1 MGNHSTLIPPP
12 EQEQMLAVNASPLKR
27 LVIGL
32 LLITAVVGTLGVYQL
47 LHARSQALH
56 HAENSSTDLANIL
69 QQSIGAMLHK
79 TDLTLRHVVDEVE
92 HQSATGGVQTDILG
106 KFIERQFQLMPELD
120 SLRISDEHGTVL
132 QGSGDFPAVSVS
144 IVDRDYFSYLR
155 DHPDAEMVISK
166 PIIGKIS
173 RKWVITC
180 GRSIKKADGTF
191 GGVVYAVLPLQLFS
205 NLFEGVPVGAHGSVS
220 LRRDDLTLIT
230 RYSPK
235 HNENNVSA
243 IGSTRISSAWQAL
256 LNQGKLQ
263 NGTYTSASV
272 TDGINRIYS
281 YSRIHPYPLYINVGL
296 ALEDVLVET
305 SRQQLVVAGFFGLF
319 LGMAVLMVWQ
329 SYRNWQKTFAAEKE
343 LKRNYARLE
352 LMQEVSQCH
361 AENVQ
366 ELLDFTLD
374 KVVALTESS
383 IGYIYHYNEE
393 DQQFVLNTWSKDV
406 MAACRVT
413 EPQTIYHLEKT
424 GLWGEVVRQRRP
436 IMINDYSSPSDLKK
450 GYPEGHVHL
459 TRFLSIPVF
468 DNDKI
473 VAVVGVAN
481 KANPYDQGDL
491 LQLTLMMEGLWKIAA
506 RLKLE
511 ERILRAGHEWQST
524 FDAIQDSISLIDAD
538 QRVIR
543 CNKATCTMLQR
554 DFADIINK
562 PCWKLFHGADAPIP
576 DCPMVKAKCSL
587 HSETAIIQNN
597 GRWLEINVN
606 PILSGQDEFISAVHI
621 VRDISELKCIEAVL
635 IEEKALYK
643 DLIDTQPAGMYRLR
657 VSPMVDSD
665 ALGWCDV
672 VDSHYS
678 VDMVTDRF
686 CDILGIIPQEIK
698 YNPGIVSDLVY
709 PADRAD
715 FIDKNARALANITP
729 FKWEGRIGNDQNIIW
744 VRFESVPRKLGT
756 GEILWTGVVADITDS
771 KQAEEH
777 LREMQTQLLQQDKL
791 ATIGQLAAGVAH
803 EINNPIG
810 FVSSNMISLGKYIEK
825 YNRYIDL
832 IEQEIRAG
840 SSGILPEKIQ
850 ELRRSL
856 KLDYVMRDI
865 NLLIDENNDGID
877 RVKRIVQ
884 DLRTFSRADS
894 SVMGSAELNSC
905 MDSTINI
912 VINEIKY
919 AAELRRE
926 YGDLPRVSCNVQQIN
941 QVFMNLLINA
951 AQAIQAK
958 GDEVGEIVIRSWSD
972 DKNVFVSVSDT
983 GCGIPPENC
992 DKIFNAFYTTKE
1004 VGKGTGLGLS
1014 ISSGIIRKHGGE
1026 IMLSSE
1032 VGVGSTFTIRLPI
1045 MTPQQTEKEHQ

>member
-1 MGNHSTLIPPP
+1 MGNQASLIPPP
-12 EQEQMLAVNASPLKR
+12 EQEPLLAVHASPLKR

-32 LLITAVVGTLGVYQL
+32 VLITAVVGTLGVYQQ
-47 LHARSQALH
+47 LHTRSQALR
-56 HAENSSTDLANIL
+56 HAENTSTDLANIL

-92 HQSATGGVQTDILG
+92 HQSATGGIQKDILG
-106 KFIERQFQLMPELD
+106 KFIERQFKLMPELE
-120 SLRISDEHGTVL
+120 SLRVCNELGAVL
-132 QGSGDFPAVSVS
+132 QGSGNFPAVSLN
-144 IVDRDYFSYLR
+144 IADRDYFSYLR

-173 RKWVITC
+173 KKRVIAC
-180 GRSIKKADGTF
+180 ARSIKKADGSF
-191 GGVVYAVLPLQLFS
+191 GGIVYAVLPLQLFY

-235 HNENNVSA
+235 CNEKDVSA
-243 IGSTRISSAWQAL
+243 IGSTIISSAWQSL
-256 LNQGKLQ
+256 LNQGNIQ
-263 NGTYTSASV
+263 NGTYTSVSV
-272 TDGINRIYS
+272 TDGISRIYS

-296 ALEDVLVET
+296 ALDDVLVET
-305 SRQQLVVAGFFGLF
+305 NRQRLVVAGFFVLF
-319 LGMAVLMVWQ
+319 LNMAALLVWQ
-329 SYRNWQKTFAAEKE
+329 SHRNWQKTFAAEKE

-352 LMQEVSQCH
+352 LMQEVSQYH

-366 ELLDFTLD
+366 DLLDFTLN

-393 DQQFVLNTWSKDV
+393 EQQFVLNTWSKDV
-406 MAACRVT
+406 MPACRVA
-413 EPQTIYHLEKT
+413 EPQAIYQLEKT

-436 IMINDYSSPSDLKK
+436 IMINDYSSPLDLKK

-473 VAVVGVAN
+473 MAVVGVAN
-481 KANPYDQGDL
+481 KATPYDQGDL
-491 LQLTLMMEGLWKIAA
+491 LQLTLMMEGIWKIAA

-538 QRVIR
+538 QRVMR
-543 CNKATCTMLQR
+543 CNKATCTLLQR
-554 DFADIINK
+554 NFADIINK
-562 PCWKLFHGADAPIP
+562 PCWMLFHGADAPIP

-587 HSETAIIQNN
+587 HSETAIIQHN
-597 GRWLEINVN
+597 GRWLEISVN
-606 PILSGQDEFISAVHI
+606 PILSDQDEFVSAVQI
-621 VRDISELKCIEAVL
+621 VRDITESTSSELALRASL
-635 IEEKALYK
+635 IQAQRFSTALDNVSAYIYMK
-643 DLIDTQPAGMYRLR
+643 DLQSRYVYANRPTLELFGCTADELRGCEDTRFFSPETVKKLR
-657 VSPMVDSD
+657 DVDSRVFAGEKTSEEIVSITAEGRHVYWEIKSPIYED
-665 ALGWCDV
+665 QECTKIWGL
-672 VDSHYS
+672 
-678 VDMVTDRF
+678 
-686 CDILGIIPQEIK
+686 LGI
-698 YNPGIVSDLVY
+698 S
-709 PADRAD
+709 
-715 FIDKNARALANITP
+715 T
-729 FKWEGRIGNDQNIIW
+729 
-744 VRFESVPRKLGT
+744 
-756 GEILWTGVVADITDS
+756 DITAQ

-810 FVSSNMISLGKYIEK
+810 FISSNMISLGKYIEK

-832 IEQEIRAG
+832 IEQEIRAA
-840 SSGILPEKIQ
+840 SSGILPEMIQ
-850 ELRRSL
+850 DLRRSL
-856 KLDYVMRDI
+856 KLDYVMRDVT
-865 NLLIDENNDGID
+865 LLIDENNDGID

-884 DLRTFSRADS
+884 DLRTFSRPDS
-894 SVMGSAELNSC
+894 SAIGSAELNSC

-919 AAELRRE
+919 AAELKRE
-926 YGDLPRVSCNVQQIN
+926 YGDLPKISCNVQQIN

-951 AQAIQAK
+951 AHAIQAK
-958 GDEVGEIVIRSWSD
+958 GEEVGEIVIRSWSD
-972 DKNVFVSVSDT
+972 DMNVFVSVSDT
-983 GCGIPPENC
+983 GCGIPPENF

-1045 MTPQQTEKEHQ
+1045 MPPQTEKRRQ